1 MNSNFSV
8 IILLLLLSS
17 NRIWVQIMNT
27 KSLTDGASVMRIAI
41 IFAIFSSAFGVFLMY
56 RLDYMIHGD
65 LYRYN
70 LQSSLDWLVPMWTLE
85 RLIGVCLI
93 LPMALGSVVLVWD
106 FHNSRK
112 KMPIVKR
119 VEPTKPVQSN
129 NLVKA
134 QALRE
139 NSMVISC
146 PNCKKVFGK
155 PLVMLDFSGKETKLV
170 NVCPYCNEV
179 LGKASG
185 EHEKADVEVG
195 FLDLDEKTQKR
206 R

>member
-1 MNSNFSV
+1 VNSDFRV

-17 NRIWVQIMNT
+17 NRIRVQIMNT
-27 KSLTDGASVMRIAI
+27 KSLTDNVSLMRIAI
-41 IFAIFSSAFGVFLMY
+41 FFGIFSSAFGVFLMY

-65 LYRYN
+65 LYNYN
-70 LQSSLDWLVPMWTLE
+70 LQSSPDWLFPMWTLE

-93 LPMALGSVVLVWD
+93 LPMALGSAVLVWD
-106 FHNSRK
+106 FRSCRK
-112 KMPIVKR
+112 KTTIVKR
-119 VEPTKPVQSN
+119 VEPAKPLQSN

-170 NVCPYCNEV
+170 NVCPYCNEI
-179 LGKASG
+179 LGRACG
-185 EHEKADVEVG
+185 EVEKDNVNIG
-195 FLDLDEKTQKR
+195 ILDQDEKVEKR